1 MTELTWRVRSRAPAD
16 VLDGLGVGSP
26 LLAQLLLNRGITSP
40 EQAAQYLDGSEV
52 DIADPFLLAGM
63 PQAVERIA
71 AALGAGERIAVYGD
85 YDVDGLSGATLVAR
99 TLEALGAEVDVFIPH
114 RERDGYGLN
123 SPALEALAAKR
134 VTLVVSVDCGVS
146 AVAEV
151 AAAASAGLDVVV
163 TDHHQVPAELPAAI
177 AVVNPHRPDCDYP
190 FKHLAGAGVAL
201 KLAQALLLRLSPSPD
216 RERLEAQ
223 LFELAMLGTVADV
236 MPLIG
241 ENRSIV
247 RRGLQRLRTQPS
259 PGLRALCRYAKV
271 DPRNLTAEDISFR
284 LAPRLNAAGRMADAM
299 LAHQLLAARTE
310 PEAEACAEQLD
321 ALNLARRSL
330 TDQAIARARAAVAD
344 DPGDN
349 MAGLVVSGDY
359 PVGLLGLV
367 AARLAEQC
375 GRPTAVVRVDEE
387 LCRGSVRGIPGFD
400 TVAAVAACG
409 DLLLAFGGHKAAA
422 GLSLVPDNVDAF
434 RARFRD
440 VVAVGMAELPPPEP
454 RAADCRLGAERLN
467 PALCDLLDRLEPCGQ
482 GNPSPLFE
490 TRGMLV
496 RDARVSQER
505 HVQLRLAANGTV
517 VRGILFDG
525 AESGPRPGDV
535 IDALYRVRRNF
546 WQDSYSI
553 DVELAAWRPAIR

>member
-1 MTELTWRVRSRAPAD
+1 MTELTWGVRRRARSD
-16 VLDGLGVGSP
+16 VLDRLGVGSP
-26 LLAQLLLNRGITSP
+26 LLAQLLLNRGIASS
-40 EQAAQYLDGSEV
+40 EQAAQYLDGNET
-52 DIADPFLLAGM
+52 DIGDPYQLAGM

-71 AALGAGERIAVYGD
+71 AALGARERIAIYGD
-85 YDVDGLSGATLVAR
+85 YDVDGLSGATLLAQ

-123 SPALEALAAKR
+123 SPALEALAAR
-134 VTLVVSVDCGVS
+134 RATLVISVDCGVS

-163 TDHHQVPAELPAAI
+163 TDHHQVPAELPAAV
-177 AVVNPHRPDCDYP
+177 AVVNPHRHDCDYP

-201 KLAQALLLRLSPSPD
+201 KLAQALLRRLSPSPD
-216 RERLEAQ
+216 REGLEDQ

-247 RRGLQRLRTQPS
+247 RRGLRRLRSQPS

-271 DPRNLTAEDISFR
+271 DSRYLTAEDISFR
-284 LAPRLNAAGRMADAM
+284 IAPRLNAAGRMADAM
-299 LAHQLLAARTE
+299 LAHQLLAARTD
-310 PEAEACAEQLD
+310 PEAESRAAQLD
-321 ALNLARRSL
+321 ALNVARRSL
-330 TDQAIARARAAVAD
+330 TDQAIARARAETAD
-344 DPGDN
+344 DPVDST
-349 MAGLVVSGDY
+349 AGIVISGDY

-367 AARLAEQC
+367 AARLAEQR
-375 GRPTAVVRVDEE
+375 GRPTAVVRVDGE
-387 LCRGSVRGIPGFD
+387 LCRGSVRGVPGFD

-434 RARFRD
+434 RARFAD

-454 RAADCRLGAERLN
+454 RAADCRLLPERLN

-482 GNPSPLFE
+482 GNPAPLFE
-490 TRGMLV
+490 TRSMLV
-496 RDARVSQER
+496 RDARVAQGR
-505 HVQLRLAANGTV
+505 HVQLSLSANGAH

-553 DVELAAWRPAIR
+553 DVDLAAWRPATR